1 MGDEP
6 RTLDSGEIVTRRGG
20 ERYGLAYDSDLDDED
35 SDDDGSDD
43 SDDSDDSDADD
54 ADD

>member
-6 RTLDSGEIVTRRGG
+6 RTLDDVEIVTRRGG
-20 ERYGLAYDSDLDDED
+20 ERRGLAYDSDLDDED
-35 SDDDGSDD
+35 GDDDEDGNG
-43 SDDSDDSDADD
+43 SDDSDADD